1 MAIASSDII
10 YRLSTTA
17 GSAGDTT
24 SSTIAGTLGKYVAT
38 TAVSGT
44 AQNNLFE
51 NVTGDENAAS
61 TVFYKCVFVLNNHGS
76 LTLSNPVLWL
86 SAETAGGGTLALG
99 ADTTAASAKGS
110 ASAQALTIANRTTA
124 PAGVTFSAPTT
135 KGAAISLGSSLT
147 AGQVKAF
154 WVRFTT
160 ANTAALNADG
170 GTWRVEGDT
179 PA

>member
-1 MAIASSDII
+1 MAILTTDIL

-24 SSTIAGTLGKYVAT
+24 SSTIAADLGKYVST
-38 TAVSGT
+38 TAISGT

-76 LTLSNPVLWL
+76 LQLSNAVLWL
-86 SAETAGGGTLALG
+86 SAETAGGGSLALG
-99 ADTTAASAKGS
+99 IDTTAASAKGS

-124 PAGVTFSAPTT
+124 PAAVSFSSPTT
-135 KGAAISLGSSLT
+135 KAAGLSVGNLA
-147 AGQVKAF
+147 AGNVKAF
-154 WVRFTT
+154 WVRLTT
-160 ANTAALNADG
+160 ANTAAATGDG
-170 GTWRVEGDT
+170 GTWRCEGDT
-179 PA
+179 AA

>member
-1 MAIASSDII
+1 MAISSSDLL
-10 YRLSTTA
+10 YKLATTA
-17 GSAGDTT
+17 GSAGDSNT
-24 SSTIAGTLGKYVAT
+24 STIAGSLGKYIST
-38 TAVSGT
+38 TQVSGT

-61 TVFYKCVFVLNNHGS
+61 TVFYKCVFVHNNHAT
-76 LTLSNPVLWL
+76 LTWSNAVLWL
-86 SAETAGGGTLALG
+86 SAETAGGASLALG

-124 PAGVTFSAPTT
+124 PSGVTFSSPTT
-135 KGAAISLGSSLT
+135 KAAGISLGSIA

-154 WVRFTT
+154 WVRLTT
-160 ANTAALNADG
+160 ANSAAQNADG

>member
-1 MAIASSDII
+1 MPIASSDII
-10 YRLSTTA
+10 YRLSTKSGA
-17 GSAGDTT
+17 AGD
-24 SSTIAGTLGKYVAT
+24 STAAVIADALGKYAAT

-61 TVFYKCVFVLNNHGS
+61 TVFYKCVFVLNNHAT
-76 LTLSNPVLWL
+76 LTLTSAVLWL
-86 SAETAGGGTLALG
+86 SAETALGGSLALG

-110 ASAQALTIANRTTA
+110 ASAQALSIANRTTA

-135 KGAAISLGSSLT
+135 KGAAIALGNIGP
-147 AGQVKAF
+147 GQVKAF

-160 ANTAALNADG
+160 ANSAAINADG

-179 PA
+179 SA